1 MNRRDYWNSRKDPSL
16 VERKRIGDN
25 SRRNKPHDPSPLP
38 DSFRDELPP
47 AIVDFFL
54 FIRFTMNGGPSGFS
68 YAPSL
73 NNPSPPLIRSNYCNF
88 PSWVFDLTIESFE
101 LFADNAPVTR
111 AFVITSV
118 LFTVFLG
125 IRGGGGGSSS
135 KLALSY
141 QVVNLLFQMSSLYS
155 LFDFKLL

>member
-1 MNRRDYWNSRKDPSL
+1 MLLVWNWRDYWKFLERSFLSLGRKTHRRYNSRFIPPRAS
-16 VERKRIGDN
+16 
-25 SRRNKPHDPSPLP
+25 SPRL
-38 DSFRDELPP
+38 F
-47 AIVDFFL
+47 DFFCSSP
-54 FIRFTMNGGPSGFS
+54 ITMNGGPSGFS